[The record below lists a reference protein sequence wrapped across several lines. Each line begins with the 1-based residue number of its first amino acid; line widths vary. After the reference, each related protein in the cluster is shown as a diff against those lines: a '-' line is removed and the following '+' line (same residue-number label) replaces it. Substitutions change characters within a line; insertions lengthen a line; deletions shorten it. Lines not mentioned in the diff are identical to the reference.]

1 VPFLPID
8 VNRSGVHY
16 RVEWAR
22 RDGKPVKAV
31 RPPMCAIK
39 GVSADSARDIMLER
53 LRHGPFASIDD
64 LHARVALDRDV
75 FEVLVRGGAC
85 DALGDRRELLF
96 RVGVLA
102 GSTPAGA
109 APLLAAP
116 VPTPGLEPLPIEG
129 RLVWDM
135 HTARFSTLELH
146 PIDLVRDQLRE
157 LDAVPLG
164 RVARLGRGANVRTAG
179 LVVSRQKP
187 PTAKG
192 FAFYVIE
199 DGPVRAQLII
209 SPDLWTTH
217 RTLVRDAVIMV
228 ADAEVVDTG
237 YQLTLKA
244 TALGMVEG
252 TVEVRGYEFG

>member
-22 RDGKPVKAV
+22 RHGTPVKTV

-39 GVSADSARDIMLER
+39 GVSEAIAREIMLER
-53 LRHGPFASIDD
+53 LRGGAFASVDD

-75 FEVLVRGGAC
+75 LEVLVRGGAL
-85 DALGDRRELLF
+85 DALGDRRELLY

-102 GSTPAGA
+102 GSAPAGA

-116 VPTPGLEPLPIEG
+116 VPTPGLEPLPVEG

-157 LDAVPLG
+157 LDAVSLHQ
-164 RVARLGRGANVRTAG
+164 VARLGRGAHVRTAG

-252 TVEVRGYEFG
+252 VVGVRGYEFG